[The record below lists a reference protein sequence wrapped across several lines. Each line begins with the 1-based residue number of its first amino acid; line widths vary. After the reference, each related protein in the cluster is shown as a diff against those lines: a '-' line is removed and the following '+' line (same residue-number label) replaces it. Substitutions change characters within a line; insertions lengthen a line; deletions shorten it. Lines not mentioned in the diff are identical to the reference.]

1 MLMRAKQT
9 GTNRLEKNTVLY
21 ANLPE
26 PRAGTLQGYIHQ
38 RFKLS

>member
-1 MLMRAKQT
+1 MRAKQT
-9 GTNRLEKNTVLY
+9 GTKKKKKNTVLY